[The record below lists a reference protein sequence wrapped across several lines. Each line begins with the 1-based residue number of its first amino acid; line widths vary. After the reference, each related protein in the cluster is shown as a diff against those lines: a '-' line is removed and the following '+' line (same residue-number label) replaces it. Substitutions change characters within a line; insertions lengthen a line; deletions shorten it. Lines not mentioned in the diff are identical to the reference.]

1 MAVEIVVPW
10 WMGEAM
16 AEVTLIQWF
25 KKKGDQVQKG
35 EPLFELDMDIAEWS
49 VQAPT
54 DGTLTQIFFPDNSV
68 VTPQQVVGLLVPA
81 GEAVEAPQLTVSS
94 KEYPWC

>member
-1 MAVEIVVPW
+1 MAIEIVVPW
-10 WMGEAM
+10 WMSETI

-35 EPLFELDMDIAEWS
+35 ELLFELDMDIAKWD
-49 VQAPT
+49 VQAST
-54 DGTLTQIFFPDNSV
+54 DGTLTQIFSPDNSV

-81 GEAVEAPQLTVSS
+81 GEAVEAPHNFSHLHRL
-94 KEYPWC
+94 Y